1 MANNQKMFIGSAI
14 LLVVTLMIDT
24 ELSKTT
30 EGLDPLVR
38 IILYGGS
45 LLGLV
50 ISVVSFFKK

>member
-1 MANNQKMFIGSAI
+1 MFIGSAI